1 MNDEANELTTVSAE
15 DLALV
20 ERELDRTSHPQSTRD
35 LSGKL
40 AFEKTAVE
48 RTADVKKYDPY
59 GLYDVGDLIE
69 KDYNEPLT
77 VGSKSVEHFEGR
89 IILKVVAKTFSKHF
103 NCDMLEVDYP
113 GGGVFRRYIDY
124 MKKTRTQVMLP
135 SNIEGRGQT
144 AEIMSKVDDPRLTE
158 LPMTERDLRTLEKN
172 LRARL
177 AKDPNVFGWNDFW
190 QLAGKR
196 VEIMPEKIQE
206 IEADFAA
213 SGRSAM
219 TEDLVR
225 KFFGLE
231 ASSDLFDLTCLSLS
245 ALLDKKHK
253 KEFILLADTGWGK
266 WHLKSILNALPGNL
280 ALAAPMAA
288 VPELEELEKPEMS
301 IVQDFPIKIYLTW
314 REIVSGGVKIPRSL
328 GKELAHAREYTFTDA
343 EENNPYTLYYY
354 PGQNFF
360 LGLQDFYAQHNIPQ
374 GASLTLERTGPNT
387 FKFWVKKSKKK
398 ISALRLAYDAE
409 KDEFADNGEE
419 AYTFAE
425 PNKIIYIERETLRQL
440 LQLTA
445 TREGFDLR
453 DLVVT
458 IFRDP
463 ILSTSAHSLHFL
475 RAYHLVDLIRQT
487 TQEDIEYVLL
497 NSPEFTRSDKKKGV
511 FTYHEP
517 FAPEEEAAGEA
528 AYPQGYEE
536 PAPEAYTPE
545 EAALESVAEEL
556 RGVEPGTGF
565 EELEREEPKVPPA
578 PPEPG
583 AAKKGK
589 EFKKRK
595 PKAEGDKGPRPK
607 KSERRVIEEKIV
619 EEESVQEAL
628 AAVKEK
634 EDESLE
640 QKAREKKEE
649 FKPAPKK
656 EEPKFGIFADLLK
669 TALKKK
675 PEEKAEGEKPQDEKA
690 PDKKAEDRAP
700 DKTAEDSGDKGPK

>member
-1 MNDEANELTTVSAE
+1 
-15 DLALV
+15 
-20 ERELDRTSHPQSTRD
+20 
-35 LSGKL
+35 
-40 AFEKTAVE
+40 
-48 RTADVKKYDPY
+48 
-59 GLYDVGDLIE
+59 
-69 KDYNEPLT
+69 
-77 VGSKSVEHFEGR
+77 
-89 IILKVVAKTFSKHF
+89 
-103 NCDMLEVDYP
+103 
-113 GGGVFRRYIDY
+113 
-124 MKKTRTQVMLP
+124 
-135 SNIEGRGQT
+135 
-144 AEIMSKVDDPRLTE
+144 
-158 LPMTERDLRTLEKN
+158 
-172 LRARL
+172 
-177 AKDPNVFGWNDFW
+177 
-190 QLAGKR
+190 
-196 VEIMPEKIQE
+196 
-206 IEADFAA
+206 
-213 SGRSAM
+213 M

-253 KEFILLADTGWGK
+253 KEFILLADAGWGK

-314 REIVSGGVKIPRSL
+314 REIVSGGIKIPRSL
-328 GKELAHAREYTFTDA
+328 GKELAHAREYTFTDS
-343 EENNPYTLYYY
+343 EENKPTTLYYY

-360 LGLQDFYAQHNIPQ
+360 LGLQDFYTQHNIPQ

-409 KDEFADNGEE
+409 RDEFVDNGEE

-425 PNKIIYIERETLRQL
+425 PNKIIYIERETLGQL

-528 AYPQGYEE
+528 AYPEGYEE

-545 EAALESVAEEL
+545 EAALEAVAEEL
-556 RGVEPGTGF
+556 RGVESETGF
-565 EELEREEPKVPPA
+565 EEIEREEPNVPPA
-578 PPEPG
+578 PPDPE

-595 PKAEGDKGPRPK
+595 PKTEGEKGPRPK

-640 QKAREKKEE
+640 QRAREKKEE

-669 TALKKK
+669 SALKKK

-690 PDKKAEDRAP
+690 PDKKAEDQAP
-700 DKTAEDSGDKGPK
+700 DKTAEDSGEKGPK